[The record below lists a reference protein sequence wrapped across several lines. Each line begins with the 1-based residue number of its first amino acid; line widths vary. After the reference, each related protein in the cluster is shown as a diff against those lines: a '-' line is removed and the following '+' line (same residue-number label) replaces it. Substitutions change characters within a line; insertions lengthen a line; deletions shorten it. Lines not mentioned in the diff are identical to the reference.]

1 MGVIL
6 PLTVSGFEVKR
17 KKAYNQNLVLTPL
30 PLPKIVFP
38 QIPILSRSF
47 VIFAAMEENGNWK
60 TLSTREVY
68 DNPWIAIH
76 EDEVIN
82 PGGGK
87 GIYGKVLFKN
97 KAIGIVPL
105 DHEGNT
111 WLVGQYRYTLKEYS
125 WEIPMGGGPLGIS
138 PLESAKRELKEET
151 GLTAEKWENIM
162 RIHTSN
168 SVTDEEGFIFM
179 AQELT
184 QGETA
189 FEESEDIT
197 IKKVPFSEAI
207 EMVMDGKITDCM
219 SIAGLLKVARLLGR

>member
-1 MGVIL
+1 MN
-6 PLTVSGFEVKR
+6 KR
-17 KKAYNQNLVLTPL
+17 GLQNPVLTPL
-30 PLPKIVFP
+30 PLPKIVFI
-38 QIPILSRSF
+38 QKHILSSSF
-47 VIFAAMEENGNWK
+47 AIFVAMEENGNWK

-97 KAIGIVPL
+97 KAIGIIPI

-168 SVTDEEGFIFM
+168 SVTDEEGFIFL
-179 AQELT
+179 AGELT

-189 FEESEDIT
+189 FEQSEELS
-197 IKKVPFSEAI
+197 IKKLPLSEAI
-207 EMVMDGKITDCM
+207 AMVMEGQITDSL
-219 SIAGLLKVARLLGR
+219 SIAGLLKVARLRGL